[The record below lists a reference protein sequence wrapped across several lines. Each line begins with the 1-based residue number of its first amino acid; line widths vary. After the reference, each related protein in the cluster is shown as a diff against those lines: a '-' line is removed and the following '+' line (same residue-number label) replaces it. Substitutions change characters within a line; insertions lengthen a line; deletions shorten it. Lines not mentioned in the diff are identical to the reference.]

1 MQRGGR
7 AARRLR
13 QFGNVDLDT
22 SVQEIEAKS
31 KYAVDGNLP
40 HPWDVQRDENE
51 TCCGERAAG
60 DHQMALPY
68 MGDESRNREGI
79 ENAAHGERG
88 DQQSR
93 DRGTR
98 LANRKQQ
105 QRHVRKEPV
114 DENCFEE
121 HGCEADLGARIGKNA
136 TEIIPPATSPAATRM
151 ATSSEKLVATAQTS
165 ADNAITSRH
174 RFISRVLPKKSPVT
188 PSAGCTNAYGNV

>member
-79 ENAAHGERG
+79 EKTPPMANAAI
-88 DQQSR
+88 S
-93 DRGTR
+93 
-98 LANRKQQ
+98 
-105 QRHVRKEPV
+105 
-114 DENCFEE
+114 
-121 HGCEADLGARIGKNA
+121 
-136 TEIIPPATSPAATRM
+136 SPAIEARG
-151 ATSSEKLVATAQTS
+151 
-165 ADNAITSRH
+165 
-174 RFISRVLPKKSPVT
+174 SP
-188 PSAGCTNAYGNV
+188 

>member
-13 QFGNVDLDT
+13 QFGNVDLDAT
-22 SVQEIEAKS
+22 VQKIEAKS

-40 HPWDVQRDENE
+40 HPWDMERDENE
-51 TCCGERAAG
+51 ACCGERAAR
-60 DHQMALPY
+60 DHQMAFPH

-105 QRHVRKEPV
+105 EGDVRK
-114 DENCFEE
+114 
-121 HGCEADLGARIGKNA
+121 
-136 TEIIPPATSPAATRM
+136 SPWM
-151 ATSSEKLVATAQTS
+151 KTA
-165 ADNAITSRH
+165 
-174 RFISRVLPKKSPVT
+174 
-188 PSAGCTNAYGNV
+188 

>member
-7 AARRLR
+7 AARGLR
-13 QFGNVDLDT
+13 QFGNVELDT
-22 SVQEIEAKS
+22 YVQEIEAKS

-105 QRHVRKEPV
+105 QRHVRKERS
-114 DENCFEE
+114 EE
-121 HGCEADLGARIGKNA
+121 HTSELQSHLNLVCRLLLEKKKQDKRLTVCTRV
-136 TEIIPPATSPAATRM
+136 TRTHTPA
-151 ATSSEKLVATAQTS
+151 
-165 ADNAITSRH
+165 
-174 RFISRVLPKKSPVT
+174 
-188 PSAGCTNAYGNV
+188 